1 MTTPFSL
8 ADVLGQILNTLQTII
23 YQVAAAVAENASIIA
38 TVVVL
43 GGLTYMVC
51 RYGSRI
57 FRGVSGWLRTLF

>member
-43 GGLTYMVC
+43 GGLTYMVF